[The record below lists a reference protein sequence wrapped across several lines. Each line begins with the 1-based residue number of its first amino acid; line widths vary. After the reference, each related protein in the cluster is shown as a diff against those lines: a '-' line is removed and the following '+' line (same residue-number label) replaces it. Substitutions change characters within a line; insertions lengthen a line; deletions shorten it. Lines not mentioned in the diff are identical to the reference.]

1 MESGLRQATSHACFE
16 IHRYTLSMKILSTL
30 LATITL
36 LTATSALARDDRGRT
51 RTYTGMTPYESSRK
65 VVCSEN
71 GRRCWVQ
78 MSSSS
83 SSSVSSIR
91 PAPISGNRRAIT
103 DLSVFVP
110 FVKKYVTLPEGWTGD
125 VSDKLATFTKKSST
139 GQADSTFYVQL
150 YDYQEC
156 DSDSIET
163 RMNKAWAAVSKKSPE
178 RITVGRAY
186 GVQGLAFSWVEPGT
200 GDAITRN
207 FCIIP
212 QGYIMTV
219 RVWTND
225 ADAATKNV
233 IERYALPD
241 LYTPR
246 RGR

>member
-1 MESGLRQATSHACFE
+1 
-16 IHRYTLSMKILSTL
+16 MKLLSTL
-30 LATITL
+30 LTFVTL

-71 GRRCWVQ
+71 GRRCYLVT
-78 MSSSS
+78 SSSS
-83 SSSVSSIR
+83 SSSSSSSTNAVYR
-91 PAPISGNRRAIT
+91 GRRTIT
-103 DLSVFVP
+103 ESSVFVA
-110 FVKKYVTLPEGWTGD
+110 FLKKYITLPQGWTGEA
-125 VSDKLATFTKKSST
+125 SDKMATFTKKSTVS

-163 RMNKAWAAVSKKSPE
+163 RMKKAWDAVGKKSPE

-207 FCIIP
+207 FCIVP
-212 QGYIMTV
+212 QGFVMTA

-225 ADAATKNV
+225 ADSVSKNV